1 LENIVEK
8 EQTTIPGTVIAIKSL
23 AAKVGSEQTVQGHV
37 HAIRRLGSI
46 VFMLIRD
53 QSGLLQTVVENE
65 SLVLQVKQI
74 TAETPVVV
82 SGLVVAHAGSRLGVE
97 MQLTSLRVLTQCEGI
112 LPVEIAKESKLVSI
126 SLPVML
132 DYRPLTLR
140 APSVRSIF
148 QVEAQICAGFREF
161 LGDQEKPF
169 VEINTPKLVSTG
181 TEGGAQLFKLD
192 YFGKTAYLAQS
203 PQFYKQMMVG
213 ALERVYEIGP
223 VYRAEEHDTSRHIN
237 EYVSMDVEMGFISGF
252 EEVMQTLEQVVK
264 HIIARLRSRCEEQLS
279 LLNVVLPSTEK
290 FAVITLPEAMK
301 ILKEQMGWNGFEE
314 GDLDPSGERL
324 LCQHFEEK
332 EGIEFVFVT
341 GYLQSVR
348 PFYAMPTS
356 GSNATCSFDLLFR
369 GAEISTGGQ
378 RIHEYKQLV
387 ERIESRKMAVENFS
401 DYLQCFKYGM
411 PPHGGFA
418 IGLERFTQQLLRLP
432 SIKLASLFPRDC
444 NRLTP

>member
-1 LENIVEK
+1 LEKIVEN
-8 EQTTIPGTVIAIKSL
+8 EQTLSPTTIVTIKSL
-23 AAKVGSEQTVQGHV
+23 HTKVDSEQSVQGHV
-37 HAIRRLGSI
+37 HAIRRLGSL
-46 VFMLIRD
+46 VFMIIRD

-65 SLVLQVKQI
+65 SLVSLIDQI
-74 TAETPVVV
+74 NPETPVVV
-82 SGLVVAHAGSRLGVE
+82 SGLVVAHKGSPLGVE
-97 MQLTSLRVLTQCEGI
+97 MQLTSLDVLTPCEGT
-112 LPVEIAKESKLVSI
+112 LPVEIAKENKLTSI

-161 LGDQEKPF
+161 LSNQEKPF
-169 VEINTPKLVSTG
+169 IEINTPKLVSTG

-237 EYVSMDVEMGFISGF
+237 EYVSMDVEMGFINGP
-252 EEVMQTLEQVVK
+252 EDVMQIIEQAVK
-264 HIIARLRSRCEEQLS
+264 HIIARLKSQCSEQLG
-279 LLNVVLPSTEK
+279 LLNTVLPSTEK
-290 FAVITLPEAMK
+290 FAIVTLPEAMT
-301 ILKEQMGWNGFEE
+301 ILKGKMGWTGVEE

-324 LCQHFEEK
+324 LCQYFEEK
-332 EGIEFVFVT
+332 ESIEFVFVT

-348 PFYAMPTS
+348 PFYAMPTI

-378 RIHEYKQLV
+378 RIHDYKQLV

>member
-1 LENIVEK
+1 MKN
-8 EQTTIPGTVIAIKSL
+8 EQIQAPTTITAIKSL
-23 AAKVGSEQTVQGHV
+23 HTKVDSEQTVQGHV

-46 VFMLIRD
+46 VFMIIRD
-53 QSGLLQTVVENE
+53 QSGLLQTVIENE
-65 SLVLQVKQI
+65 SLVSLANSI
-74 TAETPVVV
+74 NLETPVVV
-82 SGLVVAHAGSRLGVE
+82 SGLVVAHKGSAIGVE
-97 MQLTSLRVLTQCEGI
+97 MQLTSLRVLADCEGT
-112 LPVEIAKESKLVSI
+112 LPVEIAKESKLASI

-161 LGDQEKPF
+161 LGNQEKPF
-169 VEINTPKLVSTG
+169 IEINTPKLVSTG

-237 EYVSMDVEMGFISGF
+237 EYVSMDVEMGFISGP
-252 EEVMQTLEQVVK
+252 EEVMKILEQVVK
-264 HIIARLRSRCEEQLS
+264 HIIARVKTQCPEQLS
-279 LLNVVLPSTEK
+279 LLNAVLPSTER
-290 FAVITLPEAMK
+290 FAVVTLPEALT
-301 ILKEQMGWNGFEE
+301 IIKEKMGWSGVEE
-314 GDLDPSGERL
+314 GDLDPSAERL
-324 LCQHFEEK
+324 LCHYFEET

-348 PFYAMPTS
+348 PFYAMPSMGNNSTR
-356 GSNATCSFDLLFR
+356 SFDLLFR
-369 GAEISTGGQ
+369 GVEISTGGQ

-387 ERIESRKMAVENFS
+387 ERIESRKMVAENFS

>member
-1 LENIVEK
+1 MEN
-8 EQTTIPGTVIAIKSL
+8 EQTQSPSTIVTIKSL
-23 AAKVGSEQTVQGHV
+23 PTKIGSEQTVQGHV
-37 HAIRRLGSI
+37 HAIRRLGSL
-46 VFMLIRD
+46 VFMIIRD

-65 SLVLQVKQI
+65 LLVSLIDQVNP
-74 TAETPVVV
+74 ETPVVV
-82 SGLVVAHAGSRLGVE
+82 SGVVVAHKGSPLGVE
-97 MQLTSLRVLTQCEGI
+97 MQLTSLRVLTRCEGI
-112 LPVEIAKESKLVSI
+112 LPVEIAKENKLTSV

-140 APSVRSIF
+140 APSIRSIF

-161 LGDQEKPF
+161 LSNQEKPF
-169 VEINTPKLVSTG
+169 IEINTPKLVSTG

-237 EYVSMDVEMGFISGF
+237 EYVSMDVEMGFISGP
-252 EEVMQTLEQVVK
+252 EDVMQILEQAVK
-264 HIIARLRSRCEEQLS
+264 HIIARLKSQCVEQLS
-279 LLNVVLPSTEK
+279 LLNAVLPSTEK
-290 FAVITLPEAMK
+290 FAVVTLPEAMT
-301 ILKEQMGWNGFEE
+301 ILKEKMGWAGAEE

-324 LCQHFEEK
+324 LCQYFDEK
-332 EGIEFVFVT
+332 EGVEFVFVT

-348 PFYAMPTS
+348 PFYAMPTI

-387 ERIESRKMAVENFS
+387 ERIESRKMVVENFS